1 MSFEYLTASPP
12 IGEPLW
18 RALVPAEQVP
28 KGELLGAETTNVAG
42 ARVPLVL
49 VRVGDEIR
57 AFDGHCPHRAGPL
70 ATLGAVDLETETL
83 TCTWHCWVF
92 RLSDGGHT
100 HIDGVGLRRYPVRIG
115 AAGVVEVDVDR
126 AVTPEGAPP

>member
-1 MSFEYLTASPP
+1 VISEHLDATEALGAPR
-12 IGEPLW
+12 W
-18 RALVPAEQVP
+18 QALVPAEAVP
-28 KGELLGAETTNVAG
+28 MGEPFGSETTNLAG

-49 VRVGDEIR
+49 VRVGGEIR

-100 HIDGVGLRRYPVRIG
+100 HLDGVGLRRYPVRIS

-126 AVTPEGAPP
+126 APQPEGASR